1 MDFSLSHEHIQLRDL
16 VRRFCQTEIA
26 PLVQEAEETETFPT
40 QIFRKWGDLGLLGIR
55 YPEADGGSGLDKVAD
70 CIVSAQ
76 DHRAGP
82 DPNRGAGAGRHCR
95 CRRPSMIPS
104 LAADADL
111 MESFR

>member
-40 QIFRKWGDLGLLGIR
+40 QIFRKWGDLGLFGIR
-55 YPEADGGSGLDKVAD
+55 YPEADGG
-70 CIVSAQ
+70 SAQ

-82 DPNRGAGAGRHCR
+82 DPNRGAGAG
-95 CRRPSMIPS
+95 PS

>member
-40 QIFRKWGDLGLLGIR
+40 QIFRKWGDLGLFGIR
-55 YPEADGGSGLDKVAD
+55 YPEADGGSGLDKVRRRQD
-70 CIVSAQ
+70 RGERGGSAQ

-95 CRRPSMIPS
+95 CRRP
-104 LAADADL
+104 
-111 MESFR
+111 

>member
-40 QIFRKWGDLGLLGIR
+40 QIFRKWGDLGLFGIR

-70 CIVSAQ
+70 CI
-76 DHRAGP
+76 DLCAGSS
-82 DPNRGAGAGRHCR
+82 
-95 CRRPSMIPS
+95 RRT
-104 LAADADL
+104 
-111 MESFR
+111 